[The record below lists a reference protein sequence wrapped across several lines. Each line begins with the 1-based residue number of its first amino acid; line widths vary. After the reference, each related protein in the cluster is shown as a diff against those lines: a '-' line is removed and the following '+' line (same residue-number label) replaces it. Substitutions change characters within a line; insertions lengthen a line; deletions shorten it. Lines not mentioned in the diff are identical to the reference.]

1 MKVDTERSRIRAA
14 LVNSG
19 RYSFKE
25 ADQKL
30 AASKLSLFLGD
41 QTAAT
46 PAGQAALLTATV
58 TAARCFGEVSVHG
71 QLDLPLVIPVPLGVR
86 TVAEAVTALG
96 ARRTDTPL
104 PGRRVFIGPASE
116 SVETWSVQAHWNGWN
131 AGIAP
136 AHERTRIGRSDCVLA
151 GIAAGALAVG
161 QAFLA
166 EQGDPRAGR
175 TTQSLSLW
183 SPELGRGTDDPG
195 PETFYLPL
203 ELWLIGLGNL
213 GQSYLWAIAML
224 QYPSPGS
231 VLLFLQDDD
240 LVQEE
245 NWGTSILV
253 ERGRYDV
260 LKTRVAEE
268 WAERR
273 GFRVRR
279 IDRRLDE
286 YLRCS
291 DREPALALA
300 GLDRMAPR
308 RLLGRPG
315 FEYVVDAG
323 LGATAT
329 DYQKFRINVFD
340 RMSDPAI
347 HFAGSEDETERV
359 VKELLE
365 LPAYQE
371 LALRDGDG
379 GCGAAMLAERSVAV
393 PFVSAF
399 VGALAVTQVIRI
411 SCGESHHTSSTGNV
425 GDMRSV
431 RATVGHRPERVNL
444 ASISVGSRDTKAT
457 QTPLVL

>member
-14 LVNSG
+14 LVNGG
-19 RYSFKE
+19 RYSFEE

-30 AASKLSLFLGD
+30 AASKLSLFLGNE
-41 QTAAT
+41 TGVT
-46 PAGQAALLTATV
+46 PAGQAAFLTATV

-71 QLDLPLVIPVPLGVR
+71 RLDVPLVIPVPLGVR
-86 TVAEAVTALG
+86 TVADAVAVLG
-96 ARRTDTPL
+96 ARKTATPV

-116 SVETWSVQAHWNGWN
+116 DVEAWSVQAHWNGWN
-131 AGIAP
+131 AGIGP
-136 AHERTRIGRSDCVLA
+136 AHEHIRIGRSDCVLA

-175 TTQSLSLW
+175 TIQSLSLW
-183 SPELGRGTDDPG
+183 SPELGERGTDDPG

-213 GQSYLWAIAML
+213 GQSYLWALSML
-224 QYPSPGS
+224 QYPSPDR

-240 LVQEE
+240 LVQEG

-253 ERGRYDV
+253 DRGRYDV

-273 GFRVRR
+273 GFRARR
-279 IDRRLDE
+279 VDRRLDE
-286 YLRCS
+286 YLRRS

-315 FEYVVDAG
+315 FEYVVEAG
-323 LGATAT
+323 LGSTAA

-340 RMSDPAI
+340 RMSDPAV
-347 HFAGSEDETERV
+347 HFAGIEDETGGV
-359 VKELLE
+359 VKELME
-365 LPAYQE
+365 VPAYQE

-399 VGALAVTQVIRI
+399 VGALALTQAIRI
-411 SCGESHHTSSTGNV
+411 SCGEGHHSPYNG
-425 GDMRSV
+425 
-431 RATVGHRPERVNL
+431 
-444 ASISVGSRDTKAT
+444 
-457 QTPLVL
+457 